1 MIEYIH
7 DEGDN
12 KTIHGKKEQAVKY
25 SFKNGDE
32 IKGGVSSINVEIDVD
47 GITVQHEGTGCL
59 CGDFPPIFIEWYDGK
74 PRIIIWADI
83 NEEEPTHIIDMSGAL
98 ESNRKEE

>member
-1 MIEYIH
+1 MTSIHQVHSTKFIDRDSGKFINIEFPI
-7 DEGDN
+7 D
-12 KTIHGKKEQAVKY
+12 AM
-25 SFKNGDE
+25 
-32 IKGGVSSINVEIDVD
+32 GVS
-47 GITVQHEGTGCL
+47 VQHEGTGCQ

-98 ESNRKEE
+98 ETNRKDVASDSQ

>member
-1 MIEYIH
+1 MKYI
-7 DEGDN
+7 
-12 KTIHGKKEQAVKY
+12 GKKEQAVKY
-25 SFKNGDE
+25 SFKNGNDLNT
-32 IKGGVSSINVEIDVD
+32 IKSINVEIGVD
-47 GITVQHEGTGCL
+47 GITVQHEGTGCQ

-98 ESNRKEE
+98 ESNRRE